1 MVVTDYVMPL
11 FCGVLHDAECTV
23 IIQSVTLHFRML
35 SSCIVGR
42 RGMKQSGSEVEYR
55 KMKKVIGKNVK
66 KYRRMNQWSQESL
79 AEKMMEHGLDNVSI
93 NTISCIENGRSLP
106 GLIT

>member
-1 MVVTDYVMPL
+1 
-11 FCGVLHDAECTV
+11 
-23 IIQSVTLHFRML
+23 
-35 SSCIVGR
+35 
-42 RGMKQSGSEVEYR
+42 MKQNVSEVEYR

-66 KYRRMNQWSQESL
+66 KYRRMNQWAQESL

-106 GLIT
+106 GLITYLYLSRSFEVSLRLT